1 MAIKLDQSTQSKLV
15 GTAVAL
21 VGAMA
26 VQRIVS
32 FVWKAMSGHHPPDD
46 DDTDAGLGEIAAAA
60 IITGATM
67 ALVRVLAVRGARRA
81 IS

>member
-1 MAIKLDQSTQSKLV
+1 MAKLDQSTKSKLI

-26 VQRIVS
+26 VQKAVS
-32 FVWKAMSGHHPPDD
+32 FVWTAMSGHRPPPDD
-46 DDTDAGLGEIAAAA
+46 DTSAGLGEIAAAA
-60 IITGATM
+60 VITGAAM

-81 IS
+81 ID